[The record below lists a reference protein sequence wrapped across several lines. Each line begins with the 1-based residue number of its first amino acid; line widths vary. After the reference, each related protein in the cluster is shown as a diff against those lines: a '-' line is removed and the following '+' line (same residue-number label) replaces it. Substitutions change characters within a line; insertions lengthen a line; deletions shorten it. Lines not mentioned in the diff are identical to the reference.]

1 MLLIRLDCGLD
12 RTIDQFIADMEFS
25 GYVLAARYKN
35 LTMPSCTLKFHRPV
49 P

>member
-1 MLLIRLDCGLD
+1 MLVLRLDSGHE
-12 RTIDQFIADMEFS
+12 RTIDQFVADMEFA

-35 LTMPSCTLKFHRPV
+35 LTMPSCILKFHRPA